1 MGTGYAVMQEAE
13 AKVPYIKKKK
23 TGRVKRW
30 VRNWLSDSQNEPNM
44 ADYVSTAPDM
54 PRGLIGRSSPAEFDA
69 EGLNITIH
77 NANGGYVA
85 SFRRYDRKTDRHSSQ
100 LYVITSDQKFEEALA
115 QCIAMECLS
124 R

>member
-1 MGTGYAVMQEAE
+1 MN
-13 AKVPYIKKKK
+13 KRKK

-30 VRNWLSDSQNEPNM
+30 IRNWLSDYDTDPGLVPDPYAQNTQTS
-44 ADYVSTAPDM
+44 AD
-54 PRGLIGRSSPAEFDA
+54 LRSVGVELPGEFAA

-85 SFRRYDRKTDRHSSQ
+85 SFRRYDRKTDQHSSQ

-115 QCIAMECLS
+115 HCIAMECLS

>member
-1 MGTGYAVMQEAE
+1 MGTMMVAQEAE
-13 AKVPYIKKKK
+13 AYADAPQMKRK
-23 TGRVKRW
+23 TKMSLKQKI
-30 VRNWLSDSQNEPNM
+30 RNWLKDDENEHDSI
-44 ADYVSTAPDM
+44 ATLVSSKHSAIGIES
-54 PRGLIGRSSPAEFDA
+54 PREFDA
-69 EGLNITIH
+69 DGLTVTIH

-85 SFRRYDRKTDRHSSQ
+85 SFRRYDRKTDRNSNQ

>member
-1 MGTGYAVMQEAE
+1 MGTGYAVEAE
-13 AKVPYIKKKK
+13 AKVPFVRKKKMGK
-23 TGRVKRW
+23 IKRW
-30 VRNWLSDSQNEPNM
+30 VRNWLSDNDDSEMVISDHVNTISSNRRL
-44 ADYVSTAPDM
+44 S
-54 PRGLIGRSSPAEFDA
+54 IGPAEFDA

-85 SFRRYDRKTDRHSSQ
+85 SFRRYDRKTDRHSNQ

>member
-1 MGTGYAVMQEAE
+1 MGTGYAVMEEAE
-13 AKVPYIKKKK
+13 AKVPYVKKKK
-23 TGRVKRW
+23 TGRIKRW
-30 VRNWLSDSQNEPNM
+30 VRNWLSNENDIGM
-44 ADYVSTAPDM
+44 TVSDHVNTIAS
-54 PRGLIGRSSPAEFDA
+54 PRSLRIGPPEFDA

-85 SFRRYDRKTDRHSSQ
+85 SFRRYDRKTDRHSNQ
-100 LYVITSDQKFEEALA
+100 LYVITDDQKFEEALA

>member
-1 MGTGYAVMQEAE
+1 MGTAGYAVAE

-23 TGRVKRW
+23 TSRMKRW
-30 VRNWLSDSQNEPNM
+30 VRNWLSDSQDEVNQF
-44 ADYVSTAPDM
+44 DHVSTAPDV
-54 PRGLIGRSSPAEFDA
+54 PRGLIGRSGPAEFDA

-85 SFRRYDRKTDRHSSQ
+85 SFRRYDRKTDRHSNQ